1 MSIRK
6 SLAIAVS
13 LFLMASGLDAAANP
27 VQNLTKLLTAVRA
40 DNYES
45 SVAVAARAEFIKL
58 NPGQLGQIL
67 QAPEHDA
74 LFATPYG
81 FSLIHGWML
90 NKFAHHD
97 LPFYINQN
105 FSFDKY
111 IRNLIAAMPAA
122 IRQNIS
128 QKWGSARGAI
138 EENRW
143 AYYQH
148 MQYIPAAIAQAGT
161 AAGTI
166 AADVIRSAYTLALPN
181 ADLKEHMNSI
191 IAGRIP
197 AEVPQAQ
204 AKLHSIM
211 TLLLSQYNIASLLP
225 EEREIADVQKF
236 VEFVVEHVP
245 ALYRAPG
252 VRDVT
257 LEQVYTG
264 QTGEQL
270 RIFVAHLIR
279 VRPASAAEEEING
292 DIEQVVFS
300 SVAHVRQHQATAGAA
315 DKIVVSREILPVYA
329 AAAAAV
335 AAGGVAG
342 SPQKRAIRAAYEDSL
357 SPAPHGSQYKV
368 DWQRR
373 SVFDLHGVHE
383 TILMERLGQT
393 TSLVGLSYYE
403 ISDIFKFFVDYLDK
417 FKRADTPKNIDPAQ
431 GPYMTKLG
439 RLNISLAH
447 VLSRWFKLLADG
459 PRADTAEALEFI
471 NTNKSHFVKSMEK
484 HGVIEPLSSVKKV
497 PAGAG
502 GAAAG
507 RDEVVRNLF
516 GSD

>member
-1 MSIRK
+1 MSIKK
-6 SLAIAVS
+6 SLAFAVS
-13 LFLMASGLDAAANP
+13 IFLMASGLDAAANP

-40 DNYES
+40 DNYDS

-58 NPGQLGQIL
+58 DNAQLNQIL
-67 QAPEHDA
+67 IVPAHKA

-90 NKFAHHD
+90 NKFTPHD
-97 LPFYINQN
+97 LQFYINQN
-105 FSFDKY
+105 FSFSKY
-111 IRNLIAAMPAA
+111 IRNLIAAMPADVTTA

-128 QKWGSARGAI
+128 QKWGSARRAI
-138 EENRW
+138 EANRW

-197 AEVPQAQ
+197 AEVPQA
-204 AKLHSIM
+204 KLHSIM

-225 EEREIADVQKF
+225 KGREITDVQKF

-245 ALYRAPG
+245 ALYKIPTVGLNNVNALN
-252 VRDVT
+252 T
-257 LEQVYTG
+257 E
-264 QTGEQL
+264 QTGERL
-270 RIFVAHLIR
+270 RCFVNELMR
-279 VRPASAAEEEING
+279 VGAPAVTAAAAEEEING

-300 SVAHVRQHQATAGAA
+300 SVAVVRQHQTAPGAA
-315 DKIVVSREILPVYA
+315 DKIVIPDEILPVYA
-329 AAAAAV
+329 TAAAAV

-342 SPQKRAIRAAYEDSL
+342 SPQKREIRAAYEGSL

-368 DWQRR
+368 DRQRR

-383 TILMERLGQT
+383 TMLMERLGQT
-393 TSLVGLSYYE
+393 TLLVRLSYYE
-403 ISDIFKFFVDYLDK
+403 ISDIFKFFVEYLDK
-417 FKRADTPKNIDPAQ
+417 FKRIDTPKNIDPDQ
-431 GPYMTKLG
+431 GPYMTNYGL
-439 RLNISLAH
+439 LNISLAH
-447 VLSRWFKLLADG
+447 VLSRWFKLLAGG

-471 NTNKSHFVKSMEK
+471 NTNKSHFVNSMKK
-484 HGVIEPLSSVKKV
+484 HGVIEP
-497 PAGAG
+497 G
-502 GAAAG
+502 
-507 RDEVVRNLF
+507 VVRRLDF
-516 GSD
+516 G

>member
-1 MSIRK
+1 LLRQEQ
-6 SLAIAVS
+6 LQVQ
-13 LFLMASGLDAAANP
+13 LFLKA
-27 VQNLTKLLTAVRA
+27 
-40 DNYES
+40 
-45 SVAVAARAEFIKL
+45 
-58 NPGQLGQIL
+58 
-67 QAPEHDA
+67 
-74 LFATPYG
+74 
-81 FSLIHGWML
+81 
-90 NKFAHHD
+90 
-97 LPFYINQN
+97 
-105 FSFDKY
+105 
-111 IRNLIAAMPAA
+111 
-122 IRQNIS
+122 
-128 QKWGSARGAI
+128 
-138 EENRW
+138 
-143 AYYQH
+143 
-148 MQYIPAAIAQAGT
+148 
-161 AAGTI
+161 
-166 AADVIRSAYTLALPN
+166 AYTLALPN

-225 EEREIADVQKF
+225 EGREIADVQKF

-257 LEQVYTG
+257 LEQVYRG

-279 VRPASAAEEEING
+279 VRPASAAEEEINE

-300 SVAHVRQHQATAGAA
+300 SVAVVRQHQTAPGSAA
-315 DKIVVSREILPVYA
+315 RKIVIPAEILPVYA
-329 AAAAAV
+329 TAAAAV

-342 SPQKRAIRAAYEDSL
+342 SPQKRAIRAAYEGSL

-373 SVFDLHGVHE
+373 SVFDRHGVHE

-393 TSLVGLSYYE
+393 TLLVGLSYYE

-417 FKRADTPKNIDPAQ
+417 FKRIDTPKNIDPDQ
-431 GPYMTKLG
+431 GPYMTNYG
-439 RLNISLAH
+439 QLNISLAH
-447 VLSRWFKLLADG
+447 VLSRWFKLLAGG

-507 RDEVVRNLF
+507 LGGVVRNLF